1 MHVTP
6 TEKDGQAWRGVI
18 TDSWQGGSMQCINQ
32 GGIWLIFYIFEDNM
46 SLNIN
51 EASYKLVIGSY
62 YMAGFSEKNAKSC
75 M

>member
-1 MHVTP
+1 
-6 TEKDGQAWRGVI
+6 
-18 TDSWQGGSMQCINQ
+18 MQCINQ

-62 YMAGFSEKNAKSC
+62 YMAGFSERNAKSC

>member
-1 MHVTP
+1 
-6 TEKDGQAWRGVI
+6 
-18 TDSWQGGSMQCINQ
+18 MQCIHQ

-62 YMAGFSEKNAKSC
+62 YMAGFSEKNAKSR